1 MARRNQTNETT
12 ETIDR
17 HTRTSPASAD
27 GAPRNGTERR
37 VRSQPVRVA
46 IDLETTGLYHEQDV
60 IIEIGAVKFA
70 GSEIIDTFASLVSI
84 NMSLPYRIQ
93 RLTGIRPDE
102 LRSAPPLSSLHG
114 QLRTFLGDAP
124 LVGHNVGFDVAF
136 LQKVGLARRNPLIDT
151 WELASLLLPNQP
163 NYSLGALGEAL
174 GIPADV
180 HHRALA
186 DAQLTREL
194 FLLLLQRIEAIE
206 ASLARTL
213 RDLPAAPEW
222 TPRYFLRGGNQRRE
236 QPANAFGRALT
247 ASLGDQFARQLG
259 VDPDVLTL
267 AVAQDTQEAP
277 VAESTPGTEEL
288 APPAMLAPAVDS
300 LAREMVG
307 ALEDGG
313 TLLVEA
319 LPTELDAA
327 LEPLAR
333 WLVAHEGERLMVSV
347 ATREQLAQ
355 LARTTLPALFRRM
368 GVVSSLPIAEVMGR
382 DEYLCLH
389 RWFGQARIPDG
400 ESFSREM
407 TRGLAR
413 LAVWLQTTQTGA
425 RVDVALSGPESG
437 AWERVRGGAEHIEA
451 MATCNYR
458 RDGYCFFARA
468 RQTAQDARVLVTT
481 HDALAAQL
489 AGGADDGLP
498 ECRRMLVL
506 DSHVFEENVRKAR
519 EVVLDQRRIGSAL
532 DDLAR
537 EANGKPG
544 GGLLRQA
551 AGRIEHAS
559 LRSWYEQVAQAR
571 QASERLFVALRR
583 LLQEAHAHG
592 SGEPGHVEP
601 QEQRVLRLDA
611 RARQH
616 DAWDDVAAAWRAT
629 DARLAAVAKVAL
641 ETARALSGGKNKQA
655 PDSLAAELTA
665 VAWRLNQ
672 MCDDGARLLLDEGAQ
687 EPMVVWLRLPYPQ
700 SGDRS
705 DAGGRGNRWNGRKGP
720 RKSLENGGQ
729 SQGQN
734 QPEAPAEVQTESA
747 PPTTVEDVEP
757 VPELHGEPTDIG
769 SLLQPLSAPGRSLVL
784 AGSALTVA
792 GDFEPVRVSLGLP
805 DNVRCRSLSSDR
817 SAQTLLCLPVDVP
830 EPNAPHYQ
838 QRLNAAL
845 IGLASALEGRLVA
858 IFSSHAALRSAWM
871 GIRRELEQKDILV
884 LAQGQDGSA
893 RQLWRTFETEPRVV
907 LLGAG
912 SFWDGAARTENPPAC
927 VVVTR
932 MPFPALSDPPV
943 AARAERWPDP
953 QSGFVVPQGALRLR
967 QALNGLAW
975 SHPQRNAVVLF
986 DRRIQTRGYG
996 PAILGTLPRC
1006 EQYEESLAQITE
1018 RVAEWV
1024 GTGG

>member
-1 MARRNQTNETT
+1 MKRRSQTRET
-12 ETIDR
+12 DG

-27 GAPRNGTERR
+27 GAPRNGTERM

-70 GSEIIDTFASLVSI
+70 GSEVIDTFASLVSI

-180 HHRALA
+180 RHRALA
-186 DAQLTREL
+186 DAQQTREL
-194 FLLLLQRIEAIE
+194 FLLLLQRIETIE

-259 VDPDVLTL
+259 VDPDVLAL
-267 AVAQDTQEAP
+267 AVAQEAP
-277 VAESTPGTEEL
+277 PAESTAGESTAGAEAP
-288 APPAMLAPAVDS
+288 APPEALAPAVDS
-300 LAREMVG
+300 LAREMVATLDEGG
-307 ALEDGG
+307 A
-313 TLLVEA
+313 LLVEA
-319 LPTELDAA
+319 APNDLDAA
-327 LEPLAR
+327 LEPIAR
-333 WLVAHEGERLMVSV
+333 WLVAHKDERIMVAVATQERL
-347 ATREQLAQ
+347 AQ
-355 LARTTLPALFRRM
+355 VARTTLPALFRRI
-368 GVVSSLPIAEVMGR
+368 GVSLPIAEVMGR
-382 DEYLCLH
+382 DDYLCLH

-413 LAVWLQTTQTGA
+413 LAVWLQTTRTGA
-425 RVDVALSGPESG
+425 RVDVALSGPENS
-437 AWERVRGGAEHIEA
+437 AWDRVRGGAEHVEA

-458 RDGYCFFARA
+458 RDGYCFFDRA
-468 RQTAQDARVLVTT
+468 RQTAQDARVLVIT
-481 HDALAAQL
+481 HDALVAYL
-489 AGGADDGLP
+489 AGGDDDSLP
-498 ECRRMLVL
+498 ECRRVLVL
-506 DSHVFEENVRKAR
+506 DAHVFEENVRKAR
-519 EVVLDQRRIGSAL
+519 EVILDQRRMSSVL

-537 EANGKPG
+537 ETNGKLG

-559 LRSWYEQVAQAR
+559 LRNWYDQVAQAR

-583 LLQEAHAHG
+583 LLQEVHAHG
-592 SGEPGHVEP
+592 SGEQGHAEP

-611 RARQH
+611 RARQN
-616 DAWDDVAAAWRAT
+616 DAWDDVAAAWRTT
-629 DARLAAVAKVAL
+629 DARLAAVAKVAS
-641 ETARALSGGKNKQA
+641 ETARALSGGKNKQE
-655 PDSLAAELTA
+655 PDSLASELAA

-672 MCDDGARLLLDEGAQ
+672 MRDDGARLLLDEGAI

-700 SGDRS
+700 NNDRG

-720 RKSLENGGQ
+720 RKSSENGGQ
-729 SQGQN
+729 SQVQS
-734 QPEAPAEVQTESA
+734 QQEAPAEVQTEGVSPA
-747 PPTTVEDVEP
+747 PAEEVEP
-757 VPELHGEPTDIG
+757 TPELHGEPTDIG
-769 SLLQPLSAPGRSLVL
+769 PLLQPLSAPGRSLAL

-792 GDFEPVRVSLGLP
+792 GDFETIRISLGLP
-805 DNVRCRSLSSDR
+805 DGVRFRSLSSDR

-830 EPNAPHYQ
+830 EPNSPHYQ

-871 GIRRELEQKDILV
+871 GIRRELEQKDIMV

-893 RQLWRTFETEPRVV
+893 RQLWRTFETESRVV

-912 SFWDGAARTENPPAC
+912 AFWDGAARTVNPPAC

-975 SHPQRNAVVLF
+975 SHQRRNAVVLF

-1018 RVAEWV
+1018 RIAEWV
-1024 GTGG
+1024 GE

>member
-1 MARRNQTNETT
+1 M
-12 ETIDR
+12 
-17 HTRTSPASAD
+17 
-27 GAPRNGTERR
+27 
-37 VRSQPVRVA
+37 RSQPVRVA
-46 IDLETTGLYHEQDV
+46 IDLETTGLHHEQDV
-60 IIEIGAVKFA
+60 IIEVGAVKFA
-70 GSEIIDTFASLVSI
+70 GSEVLDTFASLVSI

-186 DAQLTREL
+186 DAQLTHEL
-194 FLLLLQRIEAIE
+194 FLLLLQRIETTE

-236 QPANAFGRALT
+236 QPANAFGHALT

-267 AVAQDTQEAP
+267 AVAQETP
-277 VAESTPGTEEL
+277 IPESTTGAVEP
-288 APPAMLAPAVDS
+288 APPTALAPAVDS
-300 LAREMVG
+300 LAREMVA
-307 ALEDGG
+307 ALDEGG
-313 TLLVEA
+313 TLLAEA
-319 LPTELDAA
+319 LPGDLDAT
-327 LEPLAR
+327 LEPVAR
-333 WLVAHEGERLMVSV
+333 WLVAHEDERLMVAV

-355 LARTTLPALFRRM
+355 LAREKLPALFRRI
-368 GVVSSLPIAEVMGR
+368 GVSLPIAEVMRR

-400 ESFSREM
+400 DSFSREM

-425 RVDVALSGPESG
+425 RVDVALSGPENI
-437 AWERVRGGAEHIEA
+437 AWERVRGGAEHAEA
-451 MATCNYR
+451 MATCNYL
-458 RDGYCFFARA
+458 RDGYCFFTRA
-468 RQTAQDARVLVTT
+468 RQKAQDARVLVTT
-481 HDALAAQL
+481 HEALAERL
-489 AGGADDGLP
+489 ASGNDDSLP
-498 ECRRMLVL
+498 ECRRVLVL

-519 EVVLDQRRIGSAL
+519 EVVLDQRRVSSAL

-559 LRSWYEQVAQAR
+559 LRSWYEQVTQAR

-592 SGEPGHVEP
+592 GEQGHVEP

-616 DAWDDVAAAWRAT
+616 DAWDDVAAAWRT
-629 DARLAAVAKVAL
+629 MDARLAAVAKVAR

-655 PDSLAAELTA
+655 PDSLASELSA

-672 MCDDGARLLLDEGAQ
+672 MREEGARLLLDEGAH

-700 SGDRS
+700 NGDRG
-705 DAGGRGNRWNGRKGP
+705 DTAGRSNRWNGRKGP
-720 RKSLENGGQ
+720 RKSPENGSQPQGQ
-729 SQGQN
+729 S
-734 QPEAPAEVQTESA
+734 QPEAPAAEVKSA
-747 PPTTVEDVEP
+747 VPTVALAEEIEP
-757 VPELHGEPTDIG
+757 VPEIHGEPNDIG
-769 SLLQPLSAPGRSLVL
+769 PLLQPLSAPGRSLTL

-805 DNVRCRSLSSDR
+805 ENARFRCLSSDR

-893 RQLWRTFETEPRVV
+893 RQLWRTFETESRVV

-912 SFWDGAARTENPPAC
+912 SFWDGAARTVNPPAC

-975 SHPQRNAVVLF
+975 SHQQRNAVVLF

-1018 RVAEWV
+1018 RVTDWV
-1024 GTGG
+1024 DASR

>member
-1 MARRNQTNETT
+1 M
-12 ETIDR
+12 
-17 HTRTSPASAD
+17 
-27 GAPRNGTERR
+27 
-37 VRSQPVRVA
+37 RSQPVRVA

-102 LRSAPPLSSLHG
+102 LRSAPPLSSLHA

-194 FLLLLQRIEAIE
+194 FLLLLQRIETIE

-267 AVAQDTQEAP
+267 AVAQDAP
-277 VAESTPGTEEL
+277 IAESTESAEPP
-288 APPAMLAPAVDS
+288 APPGDLAPAVDA
-300 LAREMVG
+300 LARELV
-307 ALEDGG
+307 ATLDEGG

-319 LPTELDAA
+319 LPTDLDTT
-327 LEPLAR
+327 LEPMAR
-333 WLVAHEGERLMVSV
+333 WLVGHEDERLMVAV
-347 ATREQLAQ
+347 ATRERLAQ
-355 LARTTLPALFRRM
+355 LARTTLPALFRRI
-368 GVVSSLPIAEVMGR
+368 GVSLPIAEVMGR

-389 RWFGQARIPDG
+389 RWFGQARVPDG

-413 LAVWLQTTQTGA
+413 LAVWLQTTRTGA

-437 AWERVRGGAEHIEA
+437 AWERVRGGAEHAEA

-458 RDGYCFFARA
+458 RDGYCFFERA
-468 RQTAQDARVLVTT
+468 RQTGQDARVLVTT

-489 AGGADDGLP
+489 AGGNDDNVP
-498 ECRRMLVL
+498 ECRRVLVL
-506 DSHVFEENVRKAR
+506 DAHVFEENVRRAR
-519 EVVLDQRRIGSAL
+519 EVVLDQRRISSAL

-559 LRSWYEQVAQAR
+559 LRNWYEQVAQAR

-583 LLQEAHAHG
+583 LLQEVNAHG
-592 SGEPGHVEP
+592 GGEQGHAEP
-601 QEQRVLRLDA
+601 QEQRVLRLDE

-616 DAWDDVAAAWRAT
+616 DAWDDVAAAWRTT
-629 DARLAAVAKVAL
+629 DARLAAVAKVAR
-641 ETARALSGGKNKQA
+641 ETARALSGGKNKQEA
-655 PDSLAAELTA
+655 DSLASELAA
-665 VAWRLNQ
+665 VEWRLNQ
-672 MCDDGARLLLDEGAQ
+672 MRDDGARLLLDEGAR

-700 SGDRS
+700 NGDRT
-705 DAGGRGNRWNGRKGP
+705 DTGGRGNRWNGRKGQ
-720 RKSLENGGQ
+720 RKSPENGGQ
-729 SQGQN
+729 PQGQS
-734 QPEAPAEVQTESA
+734 QPDAPAAEAQSEPATAA
-747 PPTTVEDVEP
+747 PAEDVEP
-757 VPELHGEPTDIG
+757 VPEIHGEPTDIG
-769 SLLQPLSAPGRSLVL
+769 PLLQPLSAPGRSLAL

-805 DNVRCRSLSSDR
+805 DSVHSQSLSSDR

-871 GIRRELEQKDILV
+871 GIRRELEAKDILV

-893 RQLWRTFETEPRVV
+893 RQLWRAFETESRVV

-912 SFWDGAARTENPPAC
+912 SFWDGAARTVNPPAC

-975 SHPQRNAVVLF
+975 SHQQRNAVVLF

-1024 GTGG
+1024 GAGG

>member
-1 MARRNQTNETT
+1 
-12 ETIDR
+12 
-17 HTRTSPASAD
+17 
-27 GAPRNGTERR
+27 
-37 VRSQPVRVA
+37 
-46 IDLETTGLYHEQDV
+46 
-60 IIEIGAVKFA
+60 
-70 GSEIIDTFASLVSI
+70 
-84 NMSLPYRIQ
+84 MSLPYRIQ

-194 FLLLLQRIEAIE
+194 FLLLLQRIETVE

-267 AVAQDTQEAP
+267 AVAQEIPT
-277 VAESTPGTEEL
+277 AESTTGAEEP
-288 APPAMLAPAVDS
+288 APPAVLAPAVDS
-300 LAREMVG
+300 LAREMV
-307 ALEDGG
+307 ATLDEGG
-313 TLLVEA
+313 TLLAEA
-319 LPTELDAA
+319 LPTDLDAT
-327 LEPLAR
+327 LEPIVR
-333 WLVAHEGERLMVSV
+333 WLVAHQDERLMVAV

-355 LARTTLPALFRRM
+355 VARTTLPAILRRI
-368 GVVSSLPIAEVMGR
+368 GVSLPIAEVMGR

-400 ESFSREM
+400 DNFSREM

-425 RVDVALSGPESG
+425 RVDVALSGPENS
-437 AWERVRGGAEHIEA
+437 AWERVRGGAEHAEA
-451 MATCNYR
+451 LATCNYR
-458 RDGYCFFARA
+458 RDGYCFFERA

-481 HDALAAQL
+481 HEALATRL
-489 AGGADDGLP
+489 ASGDDDGLP
-498 ECRRMLVL
+498 ECRRVLVL
-506 DSHVFEENVRKAR
+506 DAHVFEENVRKAR
-519 EVVLDQRRIGSAL
+519 EIVLDQRRINSAL

-537 EANGKPG
+537 ELNGKPG

-559 LRSWYEQVAQAR
+559 LRSWYEQVTQAR
-571 QASERLFVALRR
+571 QVSERLFVALRR

-592 SGEPGHVEP
+592 GEQGHTEP

-616 DAWDDVAAAWRAT
+616 DAWDDVAAAWRTT
-629 DARLAAVAKVAL
+629 DARLAAVAKVVR

-655 PDSLAAELTA
+655 PDSLASELSA
-665 VAWRLNQ
+665 VAWRLDQ
-672 MCDDGARLLLDEGAQ
+672 MRVEGARLLLDEGAR

-700 SGDRS
+700 NG
-705 DAGGRGNRWNGRKGP
+705 DAGGRGNRWNGRKSP
-720 RKSLENGGQ
+720 RKSPENGGQ
-729 SQGQN
+729 TQDQGQ
-734 QPEAPAEVQTESA
+734 QEASAEAQSEGASAAPAEE
-747 PPTTVEDVEP
+747 VEP
-757 VPELHGEPTDIG
+757 VPELHGEPNDIG
-769 SLLQPLSAPGRSLVL
+769 PLLQPLSAPGRSLTLV
-784 AGSALTVA
+784 GSALTVA

-805 DNVRCRSLSSDR
+805 ESARFRCLSSDR
-817 SAQTLLCLPVDVP
+817 SAQTLLSLPVDVP

-893 RQLWRTFETEPRVV
+893 RQLWRTFETESRVV

-912 SFWDGAARTENPPAC
+912 SVWDGAARTVNPPAC

-975 SHPQRNAVVLF
+975 SHQQRNAVVLF

-1024 GTGG
+1024 NG

>member
-1 MARRNQTNETT
+1 M
-12 ETIDR
+12 
-17 HTRTSPASAD
+17 
-27 GAPRNGTERR
+27 
-37 VRSQPVRVA
+37 RSQPVRVA

-70 GSEIIDTFASLVSI
+70 GSEVLDSFASLVSI

-194 FLLLLQRIEAIE
+194 FLLLLQRIETIE
-206 ASLARTL
+206 TSLARTL

-222 TPRYFLRGGNQRRE
+222 TPRYFLRGGNQRRD

-267 AVAQDTQEAP
+267 AVAQEAP
-277 VAESTPGTEEL
+277 AAESTTTAEEP
-288 APPAMLAPAVDS
+288 APPAALTPAVDS
-300 LAREMVG
+300 LAREMV
-307 ALEDGG
+307 ATLDEGG
-313 TLLVEA
+313 TLLAEA
-319 LPTELDAA
+319 LPTDLDAA
-327 LEPLAR
+327 LEPVAR
-333 WLVAHEGERLMVSV
+333 WLAAHEDERLMVAV
-347 ATREQLAQ
+347 ATRERLAQ
-355 LARTTLPALFRRM
+355 LARTTLPALFGRM
-368 GVVSSLPIAEVMGR
+368 GVSLPIAEVMGR

-400 ESFSREM
+400 DSFSREM
-407 TRGLAR
+407 TRGLGR

-425 RVDVALSGPESG
+425 RVDVALSGPENS
-437 AWERVRGGAEHIEA
+437 AWERVRGGAEHAEA

-458 RDGYCFFARA
+458 RDGYCFFTRA
-468 RQTAQDARVLVTT
+468 RQEAQDARVLVTT
-481 HDALAAQL
+481 HEALAARL
-489 AGGADDGLP
+489 AGGDDDGLP
-498 ECRRMLVL
+498 DCRRVLVL
-506 DSHVFEENVRKAR
+506 DAQVFEENIRKAR
-519 EVVLDQRRIGSAL
+519 ETVLDQRRISNAL

-544 GGLLRQA
+544 AGLLRQA

-559 LRSWYEQVAQAR
+559 LRAWYEQVAQAR
-571 QASERLFVALRR
+571 QASERLFLALRR

-592 SGEPGHVEP
+592 SEQGHAEP

-611 RARQH
+611 RARQN
-616 DAWDDVAAAWRAT
+616 DAWDDAAAAWRTT
-629 DARLAAVAKVAL
+629 DARLAAVAKVAR
-641 ETARALSGGKNKQA
+641 ETAKALSGGKNKQA
-655 PDSLAAELTA
+655 PDSLASELSA

-672 MCDDGARLLLDEGAQ
+672 MRDEGARLLLDEGAR

-700 SGDRS
+700 NSDRG

-720 RKSLENGGQ
+720 RKSPENGGQ
-729 SQGQN
+729 SQGQST
-734 QPEAPAEVQTESA
+734 QEAPAAEVQTERVTAA
-747 PPTTVEDVEP
+747 PAEEVEP
-757 VPELHGEPTDIG
+757 VPEIHGEPNDIG
-769 SLLQPLSAPGRSLVL
+769 PLLQPLSAPGRSLAL

-805 DNVRCRSLSSDR
+805 DNVRFRCLSSDR

-893 RQLWRTFETEPRVV
+893 RQLWRTFESESRVV

-912 SFWDGAARTENPPAC
+912 SFWDGAARTINPPAC

-975 SHPQRNAVVLF
+975 SHQQRNAVVLF

-1018 RVAEWV
+1018 RIAEWV
-1024 GTGG
+1024 GAGG

>member
-1 MARRNQTNETT
+1 
-12 ETIDR
+12 
-17 HTRTSPASAD
+17 
-27 GAPRNGTERR
+27 
-37 VRSQPVRVA
+37 
-46 IDLETTGLYHEQDV
+46 
-60 IIEIGAVKFA
+60 
-70 GSEIIDTFASLVSI
+70 
-84 NMSLPYRIQ
+84 MSLPYRIQ

-194 FLLLLQRIEAIE
+194 FLLLLQRIETIE

-267 AVAQDTQEAP
+267 AVAQEAP
-277 VAESTPGTEEL
+277 SLESTTGADEP
-288 APPAMLAPAVDS
+288 APPAALAPAVDL

-307 ALEDGG
+307 AFDEGG

-319 LPTELDAA
+319 LPTELDAT
-327 LEPLAR
+327 LEPIAR
-333 WLVAHEGERLMVSV
+333 WLADHDAERLMVAV

-355 LARTTLPALFRRM
+355 LARTTLPALFRRI
-368 GVVSSLPIAEVMGR
+368 GVLLPIAEVMGR
-382 DEYLCLH
+382 DEYVCLH

-413 LAVWLQTTQTGA
+413 LAVWLQTTRTGA

-437 AWERVRGGAEHIEA
+437 AWERVRGGAEHAEA

-458 RDGYCFFARA
+458 RDGYCFFDRA
-468 RQTAQDARVLVTT
+468 RQTARDARVLVTT
-481 HDALAAQL
+481 HEALAAHL
-489 AGGADDGLP
+489 AGANDDNLP
-498 ECRRMLVL
+498 ECGRVLVL
-506 DSHVFEENVRKAR
+506 DGHVFEENIRKAR
-519 EVVLDQRRIGSAL
+519 EIVVDQRRISSVL

-559 LRSWYEQVAQAR
+559 LRSWYEQVVQAR
-571 QASERLFVALRR
+571 QDSERLFVALRR

-592 SGEPGHVEP
+592 GEQGHAEP

-616 DAWDDVAAAWRAT
+616 DAWDDVAAAWRTT
-629 DARLAAVAKVAL
+629 DARLAAVAKVAR
-641 ETARALSGGKNKQA
+641 ETARALSDGKNKQA
-655 PDSLAAELTA
+655 PDSLASELAA
-665 VAWRLNQ
+665 VAWRLDQ
-672 MCDDGARLLLDEGAQ
+672 LRDDGARLLLDEGAR

-700 SGDRS
+700 NGDRS
-705 DAGGRGNRWNGRKGP
+705 DGGGRGNRWNGRKGP
-720 RKSLENGGQ
+720 RKSPENGGQ
-729 SQGQN
+729 PEGQSQRET
-734 QPEAPAEVQTESA
+734 PAAEARAESATTAPA
-747 PPTTVEDVEP
+747 EDVEP
-757 VPELHGEPTDIG
+757 VPEIHGEPTDIG
-769 SLLQPLSAPGRSLVL
+769 PLLQPLSAPGRSLAL

-792 GDFEPVRVSLGLP
+792 GDFEPVRVSLGLS
-805 DNVRCRSLSSDR
+805 DSARFRCLSSDR

-912 SFWDGAARTENPPAC
+912 SFWDGAARTINPPAC

-996 PAILGTLPRC
+996 PAILGSLPRC

-1024 GTGG
+1024 NGGR